1 MKKPCSE
8 IGLWVSRV
16 GARYLSQ
23 SMFFSYLYEKKMSNM
38 HIENFKK
45 SETFY
50 KKIIN
55 HLFWDISKC
64 FFLSGPNV
72 KKTKL
77 RRSIQVHLHMIR
89 LNEAGTHFV
98 HFGIKKSEIP
108 GQPPPRGC
116 TQ

>member
-23 SMFFSYLYEKKMSNM
+23 SMFFPYLYEKKMSNM

-50 KKIIN
+50 
-55 HLFWDISKC
+55 
-64 FFLSGPNV
+64 
-72 KKTKL
+72 
-77 RRSIQVHLHMIR
+77 
-89 LNEAGTHFV
+89 NEPWLGRQGEADAFSH
-98 HFGIKKSEIP
+98 
-108 GQPPPRGC
+108 
-116 TQ
+116 